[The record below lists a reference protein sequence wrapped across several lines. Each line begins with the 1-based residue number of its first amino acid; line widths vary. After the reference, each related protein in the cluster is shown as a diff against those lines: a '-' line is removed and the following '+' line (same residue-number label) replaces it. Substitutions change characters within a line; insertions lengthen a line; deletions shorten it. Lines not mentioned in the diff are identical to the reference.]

1 MRASGR
7 QGVTAWLVLTCLG
20 LIAGCAKP
28 PADSTGAALDAEK
41 DSVQAR
47 QVVERARLTL
57 ESLAAE
63 PGQPEF
69 RDATARAKGIFVA
82 PEVVRGAFVFGASG
96 GSGLFMARGT
106 KPSEWHG
113 PAFYTLTDISW
124 GLQAGGDVSEVVLL
138 AMTDRGVTALLTNNI
153 KLGGNIGVAAGPTGA
168 GVAGSTAGLSADILS
183 YSRAKGLY
191 AGLSLDG
198 AVVTTR
204 DSWNA
209 AYYGKPVT
217 PTDILITGNV
227 KRPADEAG
235 LIAALNKVAVAK

>member
-1 MRASGR
+1 MRARGR
-7 QGVTAWLVLTCLG
+7 QALTVGLVLMCLG
-20 LIAGCAKP
+20 LMAGCTKP
-28 PADSTGAALDAEK
+28 QAGSTGAALEAEK

-57 ESLAAE
+57 ESFAAD
-63 PGQPEF
+63 PGLERF
-69 RDATARAKGIFVA
+69 RDVTATAKGIFVA

-96 GSGLFMARGT
+96 GNALFMARGT
-106 KPSEWHG
+106 KPDEWRG
-113 PAFYTLTDISW
+113 PAFYTLADISW

-138 AMTDRGVTALLTNNI
+138 AMTDRGVTALLTNNV
-153 KLGGNIGVAAGPTGA
+153 KLGGNIGVAAGPVGSGA
-168 GVAGSTAGLSADILS
+168 AGSTAALSADILS

-204 DSWNA
+204 DSWNT

-217 PTDILITGNV
+217 PTDILVTGSV
-227 KRPADEAG
+227 KRPADASN
-235 LIAALNKVAVAK
+235 LIGALNKVAVAK